1 MCGSRPWGAAAFHLS
16 LFILLL
22 KLLNVR
28 RFPPPSSRIYH
39 LRYNHPFAEDGSG
52 WSYCSSSTEECSGK
66 STPAEQAGSSGLP
79 KSTPPAHSWNQ
90 VTDVVLES
98 PLQVITRQA
107 VISLMPD
114 SCVPPARGGIWRVL
128 RCAPRPAV
136 TGQAITSPGPGPCV
150 PPRRPTTGTSV
161 TPLVPLARS
170 LGAWL
175 VLPSPSRWL
184 LQTIRLRYAI
194 QFTRRSPQVQG
205 HPVHFSQSHRCPC
218 LACGNHSPAGEGC
231 DRAGPSSR
239 YGFGFFSPYFIVPKK
254 SSGLRPILDL
264 RV

>member
-1 MCGSRPWGAAAFHLS
+1 MKTKTALSSQDVLNLVAEANVMFPFSRFSRVRSDDQQNWDLVVVEATA
-16 LFILLL
+16 LLPQKSVL
-22 KLLNVR
+22 EKEL
-28 RFPPPSSRIYH
+28 PSSSLASRQQWV
-39 LRYNHPFAEDGSG
+39 AQE
-52 WSYCSSSTEECSGK
+52 
-66 STPAEQAGSSGLP
+66 
-79 KSTPPAHSWNQ
+79 HSWPFVEPGNGCI
-90 VTDVVLES
+90 LES

-107 VISLMPD
+107 VTSLMPD
-114 SCVPPARGGIWRVL
+114 SCVPPARGGIRRVL

-136 TGQAITSPGPGPCV
+136 TGQAVTIPRPGRCV
-150 PPRRPTTGTSV
+150 PPRRPTTGMSV

-184 LQTIRLRYAI
+184 LRTIRLRYTI

-231 DRAGPSSR
+231 DRVGPSNR
-239 YGFGFFSPYFIVPKK
+239 YGFGFFSPYFNVHKK